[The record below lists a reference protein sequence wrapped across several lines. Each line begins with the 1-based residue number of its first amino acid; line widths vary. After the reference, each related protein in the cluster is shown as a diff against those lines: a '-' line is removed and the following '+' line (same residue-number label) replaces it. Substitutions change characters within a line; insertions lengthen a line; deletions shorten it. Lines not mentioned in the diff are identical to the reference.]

1 MAELKDILYRVNITS
16 TSGSMNVEVK
26 GICFDSRKAQPGFL
40 FVAVRGSQTD
50 GHQFIDKAI
59 SSGAVAVVAER
70 LPDSINERITYVSV
84 KDSSRALGIIVA
96 NFYGNP
102 SVKLKLVGVTG
113 TNGKTT
119 VVTLLYNLFTSLGY
133 RCGMLS
139 TVVNKI
145 VDKEIAATHTTP
157 DPIQINELL
166 VQMLQENCT
175 HCFMEVSSH
184 AAAQGR
190 IEGLQFIGGLFTNIT
205 HDHLDYH
212 HTFESYIRAKKIFFD
227 SLPSSAFAL
236 VNVDDKRGMVM
247 VQNCKA
253 KKRTYGLKKMA
264 DYKAKI
270 ITNSI
275 EGLELE
281 IGERHVWFKLIG
293 DFNAYNLLAVYGTA
307 CELNEDQELVLMK
320 LSALT
325 GASGRFEL
333 VLPGSKFTAIV
344 DYAHTPDALKNV
356 LETIGNFRSG
366 NEQVI
371 SVIGCGG
378 DRDRTK
384 RPLMAAIACKY
395 SNKVIFTSDNPRSED
410 PMQIIREMQQGVGPA
425 EAKKT
430 LVMVDREEAIKTA
443 CMMAKEKDIILVA
456 GKGHETYQ
464 EIKGVKY
471 PFDDKEVLTRMIRL
485 FSN

>member
-1 MAELKDILYRVNITS
+1 MAELKDILYKVHITS

-26 GICFDSRKAQPGFL
+26 GVCFDSRKAQPGSL
-40 FVAVRGSQTD
+40 FIAVKGTQSD
-50 GHQFIDKAI
+50 GHAFIDKAI
-59 SSGAVAVVAER
+59 SGGAIAVVAEK
-70 LPDSINERITYVSV
+70 LPDTLSENITYVAV
-84 KDSSRALGIIVA
+84 KDSAKALGVIVG
-96 NFYGNP
+96 NYYGNP
-102 SVKLKLVGVTG
+102 SSKLKLIGVTG

-119 VVTLLYNLFTSLGY
+119 VVTLLFKLFTSLGY

-145 VDKEIAATHTTP
+145 VDKEIQATHTTP

-166 VQMLQENCT
+166 VQMLAENCT

-184 AAAQGR
+184 AVDQGR
-190 IEGLQFIGGLFTNIT
+190 IAGLNFTGALFTNIT

-212 HTFESYIRAKKIFFD
+212 RTFESYIRAKKGFFD
-227 SLPSSAFAL
+227 GLSAEAFAL
-236 VNVDDKRGMVM
+236 VNVDDKRGLVM
-247 VQNCKA
+247 LQNTKA
-253 KKRTYGLKKMA
+253 RKQTYGLKKMA
-264 DYKAKI
+264 DFKGKI

-281 IGERHVWFKLIG
+281 IAERNVWFKLIG
-293 DFNAYNLLAVYGTA
+293 DFNAYNLLAVYGA
-307 CELNEDQELVLMK
+307 AMLLGEDIELVLMK

-333 VLPGSKFTAIV
+333 VLPGSRFTAIV

-356 LETIGNFRSG
+356 LETIEHFRTG
-366 NEQVI
+366 TEQVI
-371 SVIGCGG
+371 SVVGCGG

-395 SNKVIFTSDNPRSED
+395 SSKVIFTSDNPRSED
-410 PMQIIREMQQGVGPA
+410 PMEIIREMQKGVGPT
-425 EAKKT
+425 EARKT

-456 GKGHETYQ
+456 GKGHENYQ
-464 EIKGVKY
+464 EIKGVKH
-471 PFDDKEVLTRMIRL
+471 PFDDKEVLTRMIKL

>member
-1 MAELKDILYRVNITS
+1 MELL
-16 TSGSMNVEVK
+16 
-26 GICFDSRKAQPGFL
+26 PL
-40 FVAVRGSQTD
+40 FA
-50 GHQFIDKAI
+50 KNLPEAI
-59 SSGAVAVVAER
+59 S
-70 LPDSINERITYVSV
+70 DKITYVTV
-84 KDSSRALGIIVA
+84 KDSAKALGIVA
-96 NFYGNP
+96 GNFYGNP
-102 SVKLKLVGVTG
+102 ASKLKLIGVTG

-119 VVTLLYNLFTSLGY
+119 VATLLFKLFTSLGY

-145 VDKEIAATHTTP
+145 VDKEIHATHTTP

-166 VQMLQENCT
+166 NKMLAEKCT

-184 AAAQGR
+184 AVAQGR
-190 IEGLQFIGGLFTNIT
+190 IEGLNFAGALFTNIT

-212 HTFESYIRAKKIFFD
+212 RTFESYIRAKKGFFD
-227 SLPSSAFAL
+227 GLSADAFAL

-247 VQNCKA
+247 LQNSKA
-253 KKRTYGLKKMA
+253 KKQTYGLKKMA
-264 DYKAKI
+264 DFKGKI

-281 IGERHVWFKLIG
+281 IGERSVWFKLIG
-293 DFNAYNLLAVYGTA
+293 DFNAYNLLAVYGAA
-307 CELNEDQELVLMK
+307 CLLNEDPELVLMK

-325 GASGRFEL
+325 GAAGRFEL
-333 VLPGSKFTAIV
+333 VMPGSRFTAIV

-356 LETIGNFRSG
+356 LETIEHFRSG

-371 SVIGCGG
+371 AVVGCGG

-395 SNKVIFTSDNPRSED
+395 SSKVIFTSDNPRSED
-410 PMQIIREMQQGVGPA
+410 PMEIIREMQKGVGPTD
-425 EAKKT
+425 AKKT

-443 CMMAKEKDIILVA
+443 CMMAKEKTSFWLPARVMKII
-456 GKGHETYQ
+456 
-464 EIKGVKY
+464 
-471 PFDDKEVLTRMIRL
+471 RR
-485 FSN
+485 